1 MSKKKVLKPSNR
13 PILNRKNRMTFLLN
27 DEEKKAFDRYVR
39 KYRVKNQSSFLR
51 ELVMHAI
58 IRQLEEDHP
67 TLF

>member
-1 MSKKKVLKPSNR
+1 MPRKKVLKPSNR
-13 PILNRKNRMTFLLN
+13 PTLSRKNRMTFLLN

-39 KYRVKNQSSFLR
+39 KYRVKNQSRFLR
-51 ELVMHAI
+51 ELVMLAV